1 MIKKNVWL
9 FFLLCIACE
18 NQSLMKHPLDKSQS
32 KTIVLDNEL
41 KVYLLSDPDFNVSAA
56 SLAVD
61 VGSLENPDN
70 RLGLAHF
77 LEHMLFL
84 GTEKFPDVDEY
95 SSYLK
100 NNGGFSNAYTTTD
113 HTNYQFQVLP
123 DALEGAID
131 RFAQFFIGPLFT
143 EEYTAREVNAVN
155 SEHQKNIM
163 NDGRRSYRFSQLF
176 AKEGHPEQKF
186 STGDIET
193 LGDIDRTELL
203 DFYDKHYSSNKMGL
217 AILSTHS
224 LDQL

>member
-1 MIKKNVWL
+1 MIKKNLWL

-176 AKEGHPEQKF
+176 AKEGHP
-186 STGDIET
+186 
-193 LGDIDRTELL
+193 
-203 DFYDKHYSSNKMGL
+203 
-217 AILSTHS
+217 
-224 LDQL
+224 

>member
-1 MIKKNVWL
+1 MIKNTTI
-9 FFLLCIACE
+9 FIFYCSDIACE
-18 NQSLMKHPLDKSQS
+18 NQSLMKHPLDNSQS

-100 NNGGFSNAYTTTD
+100 NNGGFQTLIQQRITPTTS
-113 HTNYQFQVLP
+113 F
-123 DALEGAID
+123 
-131 RFAQFFIGPLFT
+131 
-143 EEYTAREVNAVN
+143 
-155 SEHQKNIM
+155 
-163 NDGRRSYRFSQLF
+163 
-176 AKEGHPEQKF
+176 KF
-186 STGDIET
+186 YPM
-193 LGDIDRTELL
+193 L
-203 DFYDKHYSSNKMGL
+203 
-217 AILSTHS
+217 
-224 LDQL
+224 